1 MIRHILLMKFKTS
14 AKSDQIESM
23 FRQFSELK
31 TLINDIQSIE
41 HGENRNPEK
50 LNKEY
55 THSALVTFSSAL
67 ARDQYLIHPDHKKL
81 EAVLLS
87 LLDDLIVFD
96 IEV

>member
-1 MIRHILLMKFKTS
+1 MIRHILLMKFKSS
-14 AKSDQIESM
+14 AKSEQIESM

-31 TLINDIQSIE
+31 TLIDNIHSIE
-41 HGENRNPEK
+41 HGENLNPEK

-55 THSALVTFSSAL
+55 THAALVTFSSAM
-67 ARDQYLIHPDHKKL
+67 ARDQYLINPDHKKL

-96 IEV
+96 IEA

>member
-1 MIRHILLMKFKTS
+1 MIRHILLMKFKSS

-31 TLINDIQSIE
+31 TLINNIQSIE

-55 THSALVTFSSAL
+55 THSALVTFSSAM
-67 ARDQYLIHPDHKKL
+67 ARDQYLTHPDHKKL
-81 EAVLLS
+81 EAALLS

>member
-31 TLINDIQSIE
+31 TQINDIHSIE
-41 HGENRNPEK
+41 YGENQNPEK

-55 THSALVTFSSAL
+55 THAALVTFSSTL